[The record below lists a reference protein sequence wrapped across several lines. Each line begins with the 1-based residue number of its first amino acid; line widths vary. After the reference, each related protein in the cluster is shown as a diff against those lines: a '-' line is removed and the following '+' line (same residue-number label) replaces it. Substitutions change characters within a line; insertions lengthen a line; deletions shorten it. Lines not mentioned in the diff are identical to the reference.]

1 MSDAQ
6 TAKLLK
12 ARTPILVGVLALVI
26 LIGGVGYWSVEA
38 RIAGAV
44 IASGTVQVE
53 GRRQVVEH
61 PEGGVVTAINARN
74 GDVVTAGD
82 VLLQLDPSRLTSELS
97 IVEGQLQEL
106 LVRKARLMAER
117 DGLGDIPSVATLSDL
132 PQPSPGLVDGERRLF
147 DARAAG
153 LAEESEQLDE
163 QIQQI
168 ENRILGTGSQ
178 ANALDEQI
186 AFAAEDLSNQR
197 TLLDQQLT
205 QASQVLRLERDL
217 SQLKGQRAQ
226 LDAQVAELKG
236 QIAALRIQKI
246 RLTTSRRE
254 EATAEL
260 RDLEF
265 REVELGERRLDLK
278 DRSERLALKAPVS
291 GVVFG
296 SVIDAPQSVV
306 RPADPVLYIVP
317 QDQPIVIEARLNPV
331 DIDQVFVG
339 QEAVLRLTALDQRTT
354 PEISGTVRVVSADAV
369 IDQSTGVSYYAAEIL
384 PLPDGLELVGAE
396 AIVPGMP
403 VEAFIQTNERRPIDY
418 LTQPLTDYI
427 ARAMKG

>member
-26 LIGGVGYWSVEA
+26 LIGGFGYWSVEA

-236 QIAALRIQKI
+236 QSAALRIQKI

-265 REVELGERRLDLK
+265 REVELVERRLDLK
-278 DRSERLALKAPVS
+278 DRIERLALKAPVS